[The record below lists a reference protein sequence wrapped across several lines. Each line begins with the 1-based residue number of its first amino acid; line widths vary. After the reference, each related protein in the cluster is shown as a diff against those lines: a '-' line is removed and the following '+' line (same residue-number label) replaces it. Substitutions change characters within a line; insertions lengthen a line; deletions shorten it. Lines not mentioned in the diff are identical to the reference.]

1 MLGDTSRTVPGIM
14 LPSWMPSI
22 SARGGV
28 MRIRTFTAKGTNM
41 QVKYPGRES
50 LGDPVVVEGT

>member
-1 MLGDTSRTVPGIM
+1 V
-14 LPSWMPSI
+14 PSI